1 MPRADGAGLYQ
12 SASGLLTTA
21 ETGVQSK
28 SNDQMNPITQVN
40 NGTGIGVEFLDYVA
54 TRARE
59 SGTRLPSI
67 RDLSRELGI
76 SQAKLREQLEV
87 ARALGI
93 VDIRP
98 KTGIRTK
105 EFSYLPSIRLAVLL
119 ALVQTPSRFEEI
131 RSLRTQL
138 ETAFWDEAVAQLAP
152 SDIDELERLVKRAW
166 ERLRGDPVQIPHAEH
181 KALHLTV
188 FSRLPNLLVRALLET
203 YWEAYE
209 AVGLS
214 LYADYDYLHEV
225 WTFHDMMVQA
235 LRRGDPEAG
244 KRALIE
250 HTGLLRARS
259 LPAGRSLE
267 ASLSPAKPGN
277 WKGDLG

>member
-1 MPRADGAGLYQ
+1 M
-12 SASGLLTTA
+12 
-21 ETGVQSK
+21 
-28 SNDQMNPITQVN
+28 NDQMNPITPVN
-40 NGTGIGVEFLDYVA
+40 NGTGIGLEFLDFVA
-54 TRARE
+54 TRAKE
-59 SGTRLPSI
+59 PGTRLPSI

-98 KTGIRTK
+98 KKGIRTR
-105 EFSYLPSIRLAVLL
+105 EFSYLPSVRLAVLL

-138 ETAFWDEAVAQLAP
+138 EAAFWSEAVTQLIP
-152 SDIDELERLVKRAW
+152 SDIDELERLVRRAW

-188 FSRLPNLLVRALLET
+188 FSRLPNPLVRALLEA

-209 AVGLS
+209 TVGLS
-214 LYADYDYLHEV
+214 LYADYDYLHQV
-225 WTFHDMMVQA
+225 WTYHEAMVQA
-235 LRRGDPEAG
+235 LRRGDLEAG

-250 HTGLLRARS
+250 HTGLLRTRPLS
-259 LPAGRSLE
+259 PGRSPE
-267 ASLSPAKPGN
+267 SNRTPAPPGI